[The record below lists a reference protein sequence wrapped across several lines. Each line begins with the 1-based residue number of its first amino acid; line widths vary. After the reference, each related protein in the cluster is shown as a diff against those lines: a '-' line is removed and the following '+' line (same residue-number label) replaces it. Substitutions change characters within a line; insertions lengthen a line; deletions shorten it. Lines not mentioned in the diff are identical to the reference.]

1 MSVNLCVFLCHSLKD
16 RMWFTNKNIV
26 FCLFY
31 IFWNCIVSETH
42 TMQTQDQAQ
51 HLHISVNNPTS
62 HTFTNRRC
70 CQAWSDG
77 EHLRFLIIPKLH
89 LSTDFKWHAE
99 RHDERL
105 KRWTSVRAKFKRS
118 VHRTI
123 WSHEDL
129 KNRKWVETEGERGER
144 GACQKAVI
152 RSHSTQGRE
161 G

>member
-16 RMWFTNKNIV
+16 RMWFTNKNTV

-42 TMQTQDQAQ
+42 IMQTQDQAQ
-51 HLHISVNNPTS
+51 HLHISVNNPNLPHFYKPQMLS
-62 HTFTNRRC
+62 SLKWWR
-70 CQAWSDG
+70 APS
-77 EHLRFLIIPKLH
+77 FLIIPKLH

-105 KRWTSVRAKFKRS
+105 KRWTSVQAKFKRS

-129 KNRKWVETEGERGER
+129 KNRKWVEIEGERGER
-144 GACQKAVI
+144 GACQKVVI